1 LSQSVNSI
9 HPNPGGGGGMSRFKP
24 NSTLRI
30 SSETD

>member
-1 LSQSVNSI
+1 LSQSVKIFHS
-9 HPNPGGGGGMSRFKP
+9 NPGGGGGISRFNP